1 MDTTMIHG
9 MAVTMNE
16 VADATIDCKVCNS
29 GEYYDANKGTVC
41 KDCPAG
47 TVRAVN
53 GHDND
58 PWDGTAMNE
67 VADATIDCKV
77 CNSGKYQHED
87 KKTVCINCPVGT
99 VRYQDGDDGDP
110 WLGTAMNQVAN
121 TKADCKVCLSG
132 KYQEEQGQTSCK
144 NCGTGARRYQ

>member
-1 MDTTMIHG
+1 MNEVADATTDCKVCNSG
-9 MAVTMNE
+9 EYYDANKGTVCKDCPAGTVRAVHENDNDPWDGSEMNE

-58 PWDGTAMNE
+58 PWDGSDNE
-67 VADATIDCKV
+67 
-77 CNSGKYQHED
+77 
-87 KKTVCINCPVGT
+87 
-99 VRYQDGDDGDP
+99 
-110 WLGTAMNQVAN
+110 
-121 TKADCKVCLSG
+121 
-132 KYQEEQGQTSCK
+132 
-144 NCGTGARRYQ
+144 